1 MLSWLLLGLFV
12 ANLLL
17 IPLGVGDIGTLIAVL
32 VIFGALILS
41 AVLNR
46 RGLVTTAAIIPVVVI
61 CLAIFFSLLTEANG
75 LDLDA
80 IPAYDLLV
88 ISVIIAAAVLEP
100 VAGFIVAVIN
110 IALICAD
117 YFIQP
122 HAIDLTVDIA
132 SYSPPTVGVITL
144 LARPIA
150 LEIIIA
156 VIAFLWA
163 RGMSRAQVRADTAE
177 EIARLQ
183 QQIVEQKEALDVGIK
198 AMLEVHTR
206 AANGDFN
213 ARVPDIPQLR
223 QSALWAVAISLN
235 TFMNRVQRSAVAE
248 QEVRFLHQELSRL
261 NEAIRDVLTGR
272 RPVGPT
278 PLNTSSDPD
287 LSSIWASFM
296 ALMGGPTS
304 GVNRQAGGALPPA
317 MNPPGWG
324 NRGSYDRP
332 TGPFPPQTPYGPN
345 NPSAYP
351 PPWSWDEDPRNADH

>member
-1 MLSWLLLGLFV
+1 
-12 ANLLL
+12 
-17 IPLGVGDIGTLIAVL
+17 
-32 VIFGALILS
+32 
-41 AVLNR
+41 
-46 RGLVTTAAIIPVVVI
+46 
-61 CLAIFFSLLTEANG
+61 
-75 LDLDA
+75 
-80 IPAYDLLV
+80 
-88 ISVIIAAAVLEP
+88 
-100 VAGFIVAVIN
+100 
-110 IALICAD
+110 LICAD

-163 RGMSRAQVRADTAE
+163 RGMSRAEVRADTAE
-177 EIARLQ
+177 ELARLQ

-198 AMLEVHTR
+198 ALLEVHMR
-206 AANGDFN
+206 AANGDFS
-213 ARVPDIPQLR
+213 ARVPDIPQ
-223 QSALWAVAISLN
+223 QSALWTVAISLN
-235 TFMNRVQRSAVAE
+235 NLMNRVQRSAVAE

-272 RPVGPT
+272 RAGGPA
-278 PLNTSSDPD
+278 PSNTSSDPD

-296 ALMGGPTS
+296 ALTGGPTS
-304 GVNRQAGGALPPA
+304 GVNRQGGGALPPA

-332 TGPFPPQTPYGPN
+332 TGPFPPQMPSGQN
-345 NPSAYP
+345 NPSGYP
-351 PPWSWDEDPRNADH
+351 PPWSWDEDPRHADH